1 MEKPMD
7 PLCHVCENKI
17 NGWFFQHSKT
27 QEKYCIECSPTT
39 SKDTQ
44 DLLKYY
50 SNLTEILKIVNKKLD
65 NLVVNDQA
73 YNNALLTEFENV
85 KRLYSLDPHKQ
96 VVALFDMV
104 LVDLLFKHTG
114 LDIDDILAEITN
126 KELKRILNNL
136 KKERIK

>member
-1 MEKPMD
+1 M
-7 PLCHVCENKI
+7 
-17 NGWFFQHSKT
+17 
-27 QEKYCIECSPTT
+27 
-39 SKDTQ
+39 
-44 DLLKYY
+44 
-50 SNLTEILKIVNKKLD
+50 
-65 NLVVNDQA
+65 
-73 YNNALLTEFENV
+73 